1 MESFDSSYTI
11 IYKSSRRFIC
21 LGTTTFSIFLVRKS
35 NIENKKI
42 NIIERDMHKR
52 FIGFMLMIRF

>member
-21 LGTTTFSIFLVRKS
+21 LGTTTFSIFLVRKN
-35 NIENKKI
+35 NIENKRV
-42 NIIERDMHKR
+42 NIIERDMHKC
-52 FIGFMLMIRF
+52 FIGLI